1 MLSKDLENTLN
12 SLFKECSDNND
23 EFVTIEHLLLVLTK
37 EDSSRRVFDHLS
49 IDIESLQK
57 EIKEYIKKNVPKS
70 VEKKEIQPTLAFQRV
85 LQRAIFHV
93 QSSGKSEVNGEN
105 LLAALF
111 SEKESYAVYMLSR
124 RNISRLDV
132 VEYISH
138 GKNTAVETEQS
149 VEEAPK
155 EKESH
160 PEFLTNLNNLAK
172 DGEIDPLIGRTDT
185 LARLFQV
192 LGRRRKNNPILVGES
207 GVGKTAIAEGLAK
220 AISDGK
226 APEIFNEYQ
235 VMSLDVGS
243 LVAGTK
249 YRGDFEKKMKSMM
262 DYLKKSEKIILFV
275 DEIHTII
282 GAGSASGGALDASN
296 LLKPALARGDIKCIG
311 ATTYKEYRQI
321 FERNNSLSRRFQKV
335 QIEEPSIDQA
345 VEILEGLKNKFEDYH
360 GITYSKEA
368 LKSAVELSNK
378 YLQDSKLPDK
388 AIDLIDEAGSQ
399 KKLSKTKGK
408 TIRKSDIEALISKIT
423 KIPTM
428 QLNASS
434 KENLNSLEGNLKSV
448 IFGQDHAINDVVSA
462 VKTSKAGIGNDEK
475 PICSFLFTG
484 PTGVGKTE
492 LTKQLAFFLGIE
504 FIRLDMSEFMEK
516 HSISKLIGSPP
527 GYVGYEQGGYLT
539 EEVNKKPHSVLLL
552 DEIEKAHPDIFN
564 ILLQILDYG
573 NLADSNGRSINFKN
587 TIIVMTS
594 NTGAVEADGES
605 VGFIEQGTEDKFEK
619 AVSKAFTPEF
629 RNRLDGIINFNNL
642 SNQNLESVVEK
653 LIIDVEAK
661 LNEKGI
667 DIDFDSDVVKLIL
680 EQGYDPKLG
689 ARPLSRAVDKL
700 VKKPISA
707 MLIEDKIK
715 RGSSVKLS
723 VKDKKIVVKASNSKE
738 KIT

>member
-138 GKNTAVETEQS
+138 GKNTAVETEES

-155 EKESH
+155 EKESQ

-434 KENLNSLEGNLKSV
+434 KENLNSLEGKLKSV

-723 VKDKKIVVKASNSKE
+723 VKDKKIEVKASNSKE

>member
-37 EDSSRRVFDHLS
+37 EDSSKKVFDHLS
-49 IDIESLQK
+49 VDVESLQK

-70 VEKKEIQPTLAFQRV
+70 VEKKEIQPILAFQRV

-93 QSSGKSEVNGEN
+93 QSSGKTEVNGEN

-138 GKNTAVETEQS
+138 GKNTAVETEES

-155 EKESH
+155 EKETH

-172 DGEIDPLIGRTDT
+172 DGEIDPLIGRIDT
-185 LARLFQV
+185 LGRLFQI
-192 LGRRRKNNPILVGES
+192 LGRRRKNNPVLVGES

-226 APEIFNEYQ
+226 APEIFSDYQ

-321 FERNNSLSRRFQKV
+321 FEKNNSLSRRFQKV
-335 QIEEPSIDQA
+335 QIEEPSIEQA
-345 VEILEGLKNKFEDYH
+345 VEILEGLKNKFEVYH

-605 VGFIEQGTEDKFEK
+605 VGFIEQGTNDKFEK

-629 RNRLDGIINFNNL
+629 RNRLDGIVNFNNL

-667 DIDFDSDVVKLIL
+667 DIDFNCDVVKLIL

-700 VKKPISA
+700 VKKPIST

-723 VKDKKIVVKASNSKE
+723 VKDKEIVVKASNSKE

>member
-1 MLSKDLENTLN
+1 M
-12 SLFKECSDNND
+12 
-23 EFVTIEHLLLVLTK
+23 I
-37 EDSSRRVFDHLS
+37 
-49 IDIESLQK
+49 
-57 EIKEYIKKNVPKS
+57 
-70 VEKKEIQPTLAFQRV
+70 
-85 LQRAIFHV
+85 
-93 QSSGKSEVNGEN
+93 
-105 LLAALF
+105 
-111 SEKESYAVYMLSR
+111 
-124 RNISRLDV
+124 
-132 VEYISH
+132 
-138 GKNTAVETEQS
+138 
-149 VEEAPK
+149 
-155 EKESH
+155 
-160 PEFLTNLNNLAK
+160 
-172 DGEIDPLIGRTDT
+172 
-185 LARLFQV
+185 
-192 LGRRRKNNPILVGES
+192 
-207 GVGKTAIAEGLAK
+207 
-220 AISDGK
+220 
-226 APEIFNEYQ
+226 
-235 VMSLDVGS
+235 
-243 LVAGTK
+243 
-249 YRGDFEKKMKSMM
+249 
-262 DYLKKSEKIILFV
+262 DYLKKTEKIILFV

-335 QIEEPSIDQA
+335 QIDEPSTEEAIQ
-345 VEILEGLKNKFEDYH
+345 ILEGLKNKFESYH

-399 KKLSKTKGK
+399 KKLSKAKGK
-408 TIRKSDIEALISKIT
+408 IIRKSDIETLISKIT

-434 KENLNSLEGNLKSV
+434 KENLNNLEHNLKSV
-448 IFGQDHAINDVVSA
+448 IFGQDHAVNDVVSA

-504 FIRLDMSEFMEK
+504 FVRLDMSEFMEK

-539 EEVNKKPHSVLLL
+539 EEINKKPHSVLLL

-573 NLADSNGRSINFKN
+573 NLADSNGRNINFKN

-594 NTGAVEADGES
+594 NTGAVEAEGES
-605 VGFIEQGTEDKFEK
+605 VGFIEQGSEDKFEK

-642 SNQNLESVVEK
+642 SNKSLESVVQK

-667 DIDFDSDVVKLIL
+667 DIEFNEAVVKLVL
-680 EQGYDPKLG
+680 DEGFDPKLG

-700 VKKPISA
+700 IKKPLST

-715 RGSSVKLS
+715 RGSSVKLTA
-723 VKDKKIVVKASNSKE
+723 KDGKIILKTVNAKE

>member
-12 SLFKECSDNND
+12 LLFKECSDNND
-23 EFVTIEHLLLVLTK
+23 EFVTIEHLLLVLTQ
-37 EDSSRRVFDHLS
+37 EDSSRKVLDHLS

-57 EIKEYIKKNVPKS
+57 EIKEYIKKNVPKAT
-70 VEKKEIQPTLAFQRV
+70 ENKEIQPTLAFQRV

-93 QSSGKSEVNGEN
+93 QSSGKTEVNGEN

-138 GKNTAVETEQS
+138 GKNTAVETEEN
-149 VEEAPK
+149 VDEAPK
-155 EKESH
+155 ESETH

-185 LARLFQV
+185 LSRLFQV

-220 AISDGK
+220 SIADGK
-226 APEIFNEYQ
+226 APEIFKDYQ

-249 YRGDFEKKMKSMM
+249 YRGDFEKKMKSLM
-262 DYLKKSEKIILFV
+262 DYLKKTQKIILFV

-335 QIEEPSIDQA
+335 QIDEPTTEEAIQ
-345 VEILEGLKNKFEDYH
+345 ILEGLKNKFEHYH

-399 KKLSKTKGK
+399 KKLSKSKGK
-408 TIRKSDIEALISKIT
+408 IIRKSDIENLISKIT

-434 KENLNSLEGNLKSV
+434 KENLNNLEGNLKSV
-448 IFGQDHAINDVVSA
+448 IFGQDHAVDDVVSA

-504 FIRLDMSEFMEK
+504 FVRLDMSEFMEK

-539 EEVNKKPHSVLLL
+539 EEINKKPHSVLLL

-573 NLADSNGRSINFKN
+573 NLADSNGRNINFKN

-629 RNRLDGIINFNNL
+629 RNRLDGIVNFNSL
-642 SNQNLESVVEK
+642 SSNNLESVVKK
-653 LIIDVEAK
+653 LIIEVEAK

-667 DIDFDSDVVKLIL
+667 DIEFNDDVIKLVL
-680 EQGYDPKLG
+680 DEGYDSKLG
-689 ARPLSRAVDKL
+689 ARTLSRAVDKL
-700 VKKPISA
+700 IKKPIST
-707 MLIEDKIK
+707 MLIEDSIK
-715 RGSSVKLS
+715 RGSSVQLT
-723 VKDKKIVVKASNSKE
+723 VKGGKISLKTTNRKE

>member
-37 EDSSRRVFDHLS
+37 EDSSKKVFDHLS
-49 IDIESLQK
+49 VDVESLQK

-93 QSSGKSEVNGEN
+93 QSSGKTEVNGEN

-138 GKNTAVETEQS
+138 GKNTAVETEES

-155 EKESH
+155 EKETH

-172 DGEIDPLIGRTDT
+172 DGEIDPLIGRIDT
-185 LARLFQV
+185 LGRLFQI

-226 APEIFNEYQ
+226 APEIFIDYQ

-262 DYLKKSEKIILFV
+262 DYLRKSEKIILFV

-321 FERNNSLSRRFQKV
+321 FEKNNSLSRRFQKV
-335 QIEEPSIDQA
+335 QIEEPSIEQA
-345 VEILEGLKNKFEDYH
+345 VEILEGLKNKFEVYH

-552 DEIEKAHPDIFN
+552 DEIEKAHPDTFN

-605 VGFIEQGTEDKFEK
+605 VGFIEQGTDDKFEK

-629 RNRLDGIINFNNL
+629 RNRLDGIVNFNNL

-667 DIDFDSDVVKLIL
+667 DIDFNSDVVKLIL

-700 VKKPISA
+700 VKKPIST

-723 VKDKKIVVKASNSKE
+723 VKDKEIVVKASNSKE

>member
-37 EDSSRRVFDHLS
+37 EDSSKKVFDHLS
-49 IDIESLQK
+49 VDVESLQK

-93 QSSGKSEVNGEN
+93 QSSGKTEVNGEN

-138 GKNTAVETEQS
+138 GKNTAVETEES

-155 EKESH
+155 EKETH

-172 DGEIDPLIGRTDT
+172 DGEIDPLIGRIDT
-185 LARLFQV
+185 LGRLFQI

-226 APEIFNEYQ
+226 APEIFSDYQ

-262 DYLKKSEKIILFV
+262 DYLRKSEKIILFV

-321 FERNNSLSRRFQKV
+321 FEKNNSLSRRFQKV
-335 QIEEPSIDQA
+335 QIEEPSIEQA
-345 VEILEGLKNKFEDYH
+345 VEILEGLKNKFEVYH

-552 DEIEKAHPDIFN
+552 DEIEKAHPDTFN

-605 VGFIEQGTEDKFEK
+605 VGFIEQGTDDKFEK

-629 RNRLDGIINFNNL
+629 RNRLDGIVNFNNL

-667 DIDFDSDVVKLIL
+667 DIDFNSDVVKLIL

-700 VKKPISA
+700 VKKPIST

-723 VKDKKIVVKASNSKE
+723 VKDKEIVVKASNSKE